1 MAELIQTDRAAPPPS
16 WPMYRALVGIGM
28 LCGLLIVSVYVL
40 TGPVIARNEA
50 RALEAAVFR
59 VLPGATASHTFVLNE
74 DGRFLSAEAEM
85 DGGMDG
91 GTPTHSAAETEAG
104 TTEAGTAT
112 DWAAQPAGVDG
123 RIEDGTPMSS
133 VKEKARKKAGTPTH
147 RVVHAGYDENG
158 SLVGVAIQAQ
168 GMGYQD
174 VIRILYGYDPARD
187 AIIGMQV
194 LASKETPGLGDKI
207 EKDPA
212 FLANFDALDVSLAP
226 DRHSIQHPIEAV
238 KSGEK
243 SQPWQIDGI
252 TGATI
257 SSKAIAGMLRESSA
271 QWVPIIHRQHTV
283 FTRLEVTDDGQ

>member
-28 LCGLLIVSVYVL
+28 LCGLLIVSVFLL
-40 TGPVIARNEA
+40 TGPIIARNEA

-59 VLPGATASHTFVLNE
+59 VLPGATASHTFLLSD
-74 DGRFLSAEAEM
+74 DGRFLSAAPGAEP
-85 DGGMDG
+85 G
-91 GTPTHSAAETEAG
+91 TEAG
-104 TTEAGTAT
+104 TPINS
-112 DWAAQPAGVDG
+112 AAPEDG
-123 RIEDGTPMSS
+123 SRDTHGEDGTPTDS
-133 VKEKARKKAGTPTH
+133 VTQNVGKKAGTPTD

-158 SLVGVAIQAQ
+158 SLVGIAIQAQ

-174 VIRILYGYDPARD
+174 VIRILYGYDPARE

-212 FLANFDALDVSLAP
+212 FLANFDALDVRLAP
-226 DRHSIQHPIEAV
+226 DGRSMKHPIEAV
-238 KSGEK
+238 KGGEK

-271 QWVPIIHRQHTV
+271 QWMPVIHRQWAI
-283 FTRLEVTDDGQ
+283 FTRLEATDDGQ

>member
-1 MAELIQTDRAAPPPS
+1 MADLIQTDRAAPPSS

-28 LCGLLIVSVYVL
+28 LCGLLIVTVFVL

-59 VLPGATASHTFVLNE
+59 VLPGATASHPFLLTD
-74 DGRFLSAEAEM
+74 DGRFRSAEA
-85 DGGMDG
+85 
-91 GTPTHSAAETEAG
+91 GTPTHSAAGEAG
-104 TTEAGTAT
+104 
-112 DWAAQPAGVDG
+112 Q
-123 RIEDGTPMSS
+123 EDGTPTDLQAEAGEARTPTDS
-133 VKEKARKKAGTPTH
+133 VLQKAGTPTY
-147 RVVHAGYDENG
+147 RMVHAGYDEKG

-168 GMGYQD
+168 EMGYQD

-226 DRHSIQHPIEAV
+226 DGQALQHPIEAV
-238 KSGEK
+238 KGGEK

-257 SSKAIAGMLRESSA
+257 SSKAIASALRESSA
-271 QWVPIIHRQHTV
+271 FWVPLIHRQSDI
-283 FTRLEVTDDGQ
+283 FMKRERSDDGQ

>member
-1 MAELIQTDRAAPPPS
+1 MVEIIQTDRAAPPAS

-50 RALEAAVFR
+50 RALEDAVFR
-59 VLPGATASHTFVLNE
+59 VLPGATSSHTFALTV
-74 DGRFLSAEAEM
+74 DGRFRSAEE
-85 DGGMDG
+85 
-91 GTPTHSAAETEAG
+91 GTPTDSEAEAAEAG
-104 TTEAGTAT
+104 TPTYSGMEAGTDT
-112 DWAAQPAGVDG
+112 
-123 RIEDGTPMSS
+123 GTPIDSGDP
-133 VKEKARKKAGTPTH
+133 ELEIKAGTPTD
-147 RVVHAGYDENG
+147 RVVHAGYDDNG
-158 SLVGVAIQAQ
+158 SLVGVAVQAQ

-174 VIRILYGYDPARD
+174 VIRVLYGYDPARD

-226 DRHSIQHPIEAV
+226 DGQSLQHPIEAV
-238 KSGEK
+238 KGGEK

-257 SSKAIAGMLRESSA
+257 SSKAIAGTLRESSA
-271 QWVPIIHRQHTV
+271 QWVPLIHRQRDV
-283 FTRLEVTDDGQ
+283 FTDREVSNDGQ

>member
-1 MAELIQTDRAAPPPS
+1 MVEIIQTDRAAPPAS

-59 VLPGATASHTFVLNE
+59 VLPGATRSHTFALTE
-74 DGRFLSAEAEM
+74 DGRFRSAEE
-85 DGGMDG
+85 
-91 GTPTHSAAETEAG
+91 GTPTDSEAE
-104 TTEAGTAT
+104 
-112 DWAAQPAGVDG
+112 
-123 RIEDGTPMSS
+123 
-133 VKEKARKKAGTPTH
+133 AGTPTYSGMEAGTNTGTPIDSGDPELEKQAGTPTD
-147 RVVHAGYDENG
+147 RVVHAGYDDNG

-174 VIRILYGYDPARD
+174 VIRVLYGYDPARD

-226 DRHSIQHPIEAV
+226 DGQSLQHPIEAV
-238 KSGEK
+238 KGGEK

-257 SSKAIAGMLRESSA
+257 SSKAIAGTLRESSA
-271 QWVPIIHRQHTV
+271 QWVPLIHRQRAI
-283 FTRLEVTDDGQ
+283 FTDREVSND